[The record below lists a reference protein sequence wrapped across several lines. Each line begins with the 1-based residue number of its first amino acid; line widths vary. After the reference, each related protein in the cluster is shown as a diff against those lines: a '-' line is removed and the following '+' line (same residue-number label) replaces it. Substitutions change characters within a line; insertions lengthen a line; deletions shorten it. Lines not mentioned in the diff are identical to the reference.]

1 LFVSLFSPHV
11 MANSKFFFNEISTIK
26 QKKIMLKESY
36 IILTWFYYLRH
47 IKLTSKVQEEKTLQF
62 FVLPLKQQ
70 IYTLTQAPIAHKTWA
85 REQYKFHFYFIRIS
99 LNKNIL
105 VDETLVTFNQ
115 ALLFLLLLKHRLPI
129 FETNLLFLKNIR
141 LFLFIID
148 KNYFNYSKFY
158 NNKMK

>member
-1 LFVSLFSPHV
+1 

-70 IYTLTQAPIAHKTWA
+70 IYTLTQAPIAHKT
-85 REQYKFHFYFIRIS
+85 
-99 LNKNIL
+99 
-105 VDETLVTFNQ
+105 
-115 ALLFLLLLKHRLPI
+115 
-129 FETNLLFLKNIR
+129 
-141 LFLFIID
+141 
-148 KNYFNYSKFY
+148 
-158 NNKMK
+158 